1 MSLGCRPR
9 WPILLPIYLLDCESV
24 GGERERTKWGEGR
37 RWILPGPEAHGFYMH
52 RLRPSS
58 RTLGR
63 DCSTKARNL
72 QHIRQKTEG
81 YRNQF
86 ADLFRHVQC
95 EGMTRRDT
103 AGAPPIYVRALRPL
117 TVAGGR
123 TGRISSLPSPHETR
137 ARSRPLRL
145 GRC

>member
-1 MSLGCRPR
+1 
-9 WPILLPIYLLDCESV
+9 
-24 GGERERTKWGEGR
+24 
-37 RWILPGPEAHGFYMH
+37 MH

-72 QHIRQKTEG
+72 QHTRQGTEG
-81 YRNQF
+81 YRNQL
-86 ADLFRHVQC
+86 ADPSRRVQC

-103 AGAPPIYVRALRPL
+103 AGAPPIYVRALRPR

-145 GRC
+145 GRCRVSGEREVRMVGRLLGKEKEPEQERREEA